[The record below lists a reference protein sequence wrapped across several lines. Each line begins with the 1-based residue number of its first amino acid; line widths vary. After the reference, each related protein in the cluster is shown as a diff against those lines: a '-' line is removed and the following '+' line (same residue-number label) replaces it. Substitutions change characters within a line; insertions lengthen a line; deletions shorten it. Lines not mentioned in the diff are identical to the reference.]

1 VRYLGGEAGLYLATD
16 DMMARLNWVNLALV
30 LAAILVCCA
39 IVFRSPAAGLLFAV
53 ACVMANFGAFLYM
66 NALTMGLTVDTIA
79 VISLGIGLGID
90 YAIYTVA
97 RIRDEVIEG
106 ARAERCDSYRAA
118 HHGRMG
124 VCHVRSGGRRDAAVG
139 ILAPAVPQRD
149 ELAADFADERQSD
162 CGPVHPA
169 RVHRMAPLK
178 IHYALRICRCD
189 RQRARGA
196 RRPPRALTERKSCLP
211 PSPA

>member
-1 VRYLGGEAGLYLATD
+1 
-16 DMMARLNWVNLALV
+16 MARLNWINLALV

-39 IVFRSPAAGLLFAV
+39 VMFRSPAAGLLFAV

-66 NALTMGLTVDTIA
+66 NALTMGLTVDPIA

-106 ARAERCDSYRAA
+106 RTLNDAITTALRTT
-118 HHGRMG
+118 G
-124 VCHVRSGGRRDAAVG
+124 VWVLATYAVMVGGM
-139 ILAPAVPQRD
+139 LPWLFSPPALPHRD
-149 ELAADFADERQSD
+149 ELAADFADERESD

-169 RVHRMAPLK
+169 RVHRVAPL
-178 IHYALRICRCD
+178 IFITRYEFAAAAAIPEALAESV
-189 RQRARGA
+189 RADGA
-196 RRPPRALTERKSCLP
+196 KH
-211 PSPA
+211 